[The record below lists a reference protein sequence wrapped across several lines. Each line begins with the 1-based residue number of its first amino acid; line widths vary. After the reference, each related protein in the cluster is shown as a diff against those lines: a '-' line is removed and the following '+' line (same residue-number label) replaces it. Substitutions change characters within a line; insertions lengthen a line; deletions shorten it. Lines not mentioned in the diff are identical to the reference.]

1 MLSAAI
7 GYCSRLDVTYFVHP
21 DTPLDKE
28 AAERSTS
35 TYLVDRRLDMV
46 RDNCTRTPQTQDN
59 IRQTFLHSVTRVSD
73 HPAVLSSIEGRSP
86 GLLGDMGNG

>member
-1 MLSAAI
+1 MGVHIAGKRLLILIGCVGSMLSIACI
-7 GYCSRLDVTYFVHP
+7 GNCPRVDVTYFVHP

-46 RDNCTRTPQTQDN
+46 LFSQHDFKEMIAYKDNY
-59 IRQTFLHSVTRVSD
+59 
-73 HPAVLSSIEGRSP
+73 SSFSYP
-86 GLLGDMGNG
+86 GT